1 MSSLRQLALQVL
13 RFGTV
18 GLWATA
24 VYTLVAALAHAA
36 GAPPSLA
43 NVLGYAIATAVSF
56 LGHFYWTF
64 GKSTGHRRA
73 LPRFLVVSG
82 CGFLLSAAIMH
93 LVTTTL
99 AAPFWAGLA
108 AIIAVVPAVSWALGR
123 YWAFR

>member
-24 VYTLVAALAHAA
+24 VYTLVAALAHAT
-36 GAPPSLA
+36 GGPPSLA

-64 GKSTGHRRA
+64 GKSTGHARA
-73 LPRFLVVSG
+73 LLRFPVSSG

-93 LVTTTL
+93 LMTTTL

-123 YWAFR
+123 FWAFR